1 MRSSNSS
8 AANGSD
14 LAKLGVRNP
23 KKSQDRGLIKIDD
36 RKRSIDDEANRL
48 SINKSR
54 IQSRIQ
60 SRIIVNN
67 QNRGV

>member
-1 MRSSNSS
+1 M
-8 AANGSD
+8 D

-23 KKSQDRGLIKIDD
+23 KKSQDRGLIDN

-48 SINKSR
+48 SINKV
-54 IQSRIQ
+54 Q

>member
-1 MRSSNSS
+1 MRLSNLS

-23 KKSQDRGLIKIDD
+23 KKSQDRDLIKIDD
-36 RKRSIDDEANRL
+36 RKRSIDDKTNRL
-48 SINKSR
+48 SINKV
-54 IQSRIQ
+54 Q